1 MNRRTHP
8 LRANGAAFIDSLGQ
22 RPTVHEA
29 KSPSAE
35 SATHFRVESRL
46 QRLLD
51 NCLPGFPG
59 ALPQA
64 DLTRAPLAL
73 NRYRRIIVSFSC
85 VLALGFTV
93 AAFAQDEEETS
104 NAKPDAGGVVIEPS
118 SGKIAEGDTIT
129 ITFPV
134 SMVATDLIDVGDQPS
149 PFVSEPKLDGTFLWK
164 SQTEGVFTVN
174 GVVAGARHRLTLAP
188 GLKDAIGKPF
198 VVKDWS
204 AEFRTPEFAITTEFT
219 ERKQLPARPQI
230 YLESTYAVRLDE
242 AAQHIYFQAR
252 ESSER
257 FPVEIIQT
265 AEGKT
270 ADSLEATGFRV
281 APRAPLP
288 VGHTFDLIVNGLL
301 DAKSRRP
308 LPYLQVMPAGKTEP
322 LKVEWLGAF
331 NHPLEDP
338 TIRIKFDDS
347 IDPVEAT
354 PQRIRVEPALEKMK
368 LLASAD
374 QIQITGEFDLK
385 QRYKVTIS
393 PELKGDR
400 GYGLQSESRWG
411 ATFRP
416 KEACLIFPSR
426 QVFARARQ
434 ELRFAFF
441 QVNTPQVTWKL
452 ARIPG
457 EKLSAVTARV
467 KEFEKDATDPVTGK
481 IVIDPRT
488 GFAKEFQTELLVDA
502 FQLPVAS
509 SGTFEAT
516 SNDTETRRDV
526 RCTPAEAS
534 AKAGVP
540 SANEAFAGPY
550 LFEASATLPD
560 GRIVGNRSII
570 CVNDYLLT
578 QKRTPTKVIMRL
590 AKMSDVSSV
599 TGVTIRAV
607 TEDNIELARAVTE
620 KNGIA
625 EFPKDKVF
633 PKPNDTNAKNTH
645 LFIADTASGPALQFA
660 EATAFSSGFDSPPS
674 PNIPHAE
681 IVTDR
686 NLYRPG
692 HIVKMKGLV
701 RDVTVFS
708 GLMIPVGAAVHW
720 SISESDGSR
729 VVGKGDTTL
738 SAYGGWEAEWSVPE
752 KAKLGSYEVRCAVG
766 GRDYAG
772 VTVISV
778 QEYRVPL
785 FSVMVEATTPEV
797 GTTAHARISSA
808 YFHGAPNAGARVH
821 WKASWTTSPDYATDS
836 EGPSRKRFNSYSEVG
851 PRLDVDSEDVKTIEG
866 DTQLDAHGFATIA
879 CESPFK
885 DNPAVSRMN
894 ITWRADITSIDGQT
908 LSGGEMATLFATE
921 TRLGV
926 HAEEQTTEP
935 AAVKVDIDALN
946 PEDQKQDG
954 VLVRADLFH
963 VTTKT
968 VKEQI
973 APFVYRYRNT
983 DQFAKVASQDSKTP
997 AQLVFP
1003 TTETGRYVVAV
1014 NATKVKAP
1022 VVSDETT
1029 VTGEKPAELPVVNET
1044 TFKIDRR
1051 AEPFLPGEKAAF
1063 TIQAP
1068 FGGVAWVSVE
1078 TDEVLDTLLVP
1089 VKGNA
1094 GRIEVPIKENYAP
1107 NATVSIY
1114 LVKPGGENELPLERF
1129 AYTEMDVRRPD
1140 RELKVAPHLAGT
1152 TAKPGDAV
1160 RGEVLVTSQDKPVA
1174 DADLLVFAV
1183 DDAVLTL
1190 GDWKLP
1196 NIGARF
1202 YPRNVFSV
1210 RTYEALHGYIENL
1223 AKLSLTQKGF
1233 VIGDGGEESISNVK
1247 NVRKEFRTL
1256 AFWQGNLK
1264 TGADGKVAFEFV
1276 APDNLTTY
1284 RIVAVGQTKA
1294 NQFGGD
1300 ATQTVKISK
1309 PLLIDLALPRFLREG
1324 DEVELRAVVRQNF
1337 ADNDGVTTRCVTD
1350 ANLRLLGGDVTTQSA
1365 QRDAP
1370 TVFRFKAKVTDPN
1383 LAPTK
1388 VRFEAVSNSNKQMS
1402 DAVEITIPVQAPT
1415 IVRKESVA
1423 ASFNGPQFDARRAM
1437 PEAWKRG
1444 RGQFTTTISTSPW
1457 LPQMSGLPVILQ
1469 YPHGCFEQISTKL
1482 LGYSLLANLLA
1493 YLPDFQQRDVEYRA
1507 TLERGMKQYA
1517 DSILENGMLPYWPGG
1532 NTGNG
1537 FVTCQAL
1544 WSVNESVNAGFKPQS
1559 DLQEKLAGAVKKM
1572 VKGQVPASRFEKCFA
1587 LFVLTQSKNSDDYK
1601 NESQELYL
1609 HRNEGS
1615 DEDRAL
1621 LAIALHQQNIM
1632 PSEQQQ
1638 LLREI
1643 DKPIKER
1650 AFNPATFTSMTR
1662 AEAMRAFAFQL
1673 ISPPTWTKQRKQQT
1687 RDRMS
1692 KLMDNAGSLSTQE
1705 NLWLLLAFKSMLGSE
1720 TTPELHSAQPAA
1732 AVVSKNGRSAAWV
1745 DRKLENDLVIK
1756 GLNQSALTFLM
1767 QAEYSTS
1774 EVDTDRV
1781 DRGFRIERVVKNL
1794 TDATRAGTPNAP
1806 LKLGDQLLI
1815 TYRLNTRKL
1824 QNFVAL
1830 DDSLP
1835 AGVEVVNPNL
1845 ALVGKFYQLPPPDP
1859 QDRLLGLS
1867 YSEMRDRSALLYFD
1881 TVDPGSGTYSILAR
1895 ATAAGTFR
1903 WPATQV
1909 APMYD
1914 SRFSGLSPSS
1924 ICVISAD

>member
-1 MNRRTHP
+1 MNLPFWKCGSR
-8 LRANGAAFIDSLGQ
+8 LGAA
-22 RPTVHEA
+22 
-29 KSPSAE
+29 
-35 SATHFRVESRL
+35 
-46 QRLLD
+46 
-51 NCLPGFPG
+51 
-59 ALPQA
+59 
-64 DLTRAPLAL
+64 TR
-73 NRYRRIIVSFSC
+73 RRIEAPPTFRPFALLLVTTLIVCLS
-85 VLALGFTV
+85 
-93 AAFAQDEEETS
+93 AATFGQDEEEDEPS
-104 NAKPDAGGVVIEPS
+104 NAKPDAGDLVIEPS

-134 SMVATDLIDVGDQPS
+134 SMVAADLIDVGDQPS

-164 SQTEGVFTVN
+164 SQTEGVFTVSD
-174 GVVAGARHRLTLAP
+174 VVAGARHRLTLAP
-188 GLKDAIGKPF
+188 GLKDTNGKPF
-198 VVKDWS
+198 VVKHWS
-204 AEFRTPEFAITTEFT
+204 AEFRTPKFAITTEFS
-219 ERKQLPARPQI
+219 EHKQLQARPQI

-242 AAQHIYFQAR
+242 AAQHIYFQDREAR
-252 ESSER
+252 GR

-265 AEGKT
+265 AEGK
-270 ADSLEATGFRV
+270 AASSLEATGFRV
-281 APRAPLP
+281 TPRAPLP

-301 DAKSRRP
+301 DAKSQRP

-322 LKVEWLGAF
+322 LKMQWLGAF

-338 TIRIKFDDS
+338 SIRIKFDDT
-347 IDPVEAT
+347 IDPMEAT
-354 PQRIRVEPALEKMK
+354 PERIHIEPAVEKMK
-368 LLASAD
+368 LLASND
-374 QIQITGEFDLK
+374 EIQITGGFDLE
-385 QRYKVTIS
+385 QRYKVAIS

-400 GYGLQSESRWG
+400 GYGLASESRWG

-416 KEACLIFPSR
+416 KEACLIFPST

-434 ELRFAFF
+434 DLRFAFF
-441 QVNTPQVTWKL
+441 QVNTQQVTWKL
-452 ARIPG
+452 ARIPS

-467 KEFEKDATDPVTGK
+467 REFEKDARDPVTGK
-481 IVIDPRT
+481 VVIDPRT
-488 GFAKEFQTELLVDA
+488 GFVKQFQTELLVDA

-526 RCTPAEAS
+526 RCVPPA
-534 AKAGVP
+534 K
-540 SANEAFAGPY
+540 EAFAGPY

-578 QKRTPTKVIMRL
+578 QKRTPTTVIMRL
-590 AKMSDVSSV
+590 AKMSDGNSV
-599 TGVTIRAV
+599 GGVTIRALS
-607 TEDNIELARAVTE
+607 EQNIELARASTD

-633 PKPNDTNAKNTH
+633 PKTTDSNAKNTH
-645 LFIADTASGPALQFA
+645 LFIADTATGPALQFA
-660 EATAFSSGFDSPPS
+660 EAIAFSSGYDSSSS
-674 PNIPHAE
+674 PNNPHAE

-692 HIVKMKGLV
+692 QTVKMKGLV
-701 RDVTVFS
+701 RNVTAARDLV
-708 GLMIPVGAAVHW
+708 IPMGAAVHW
-720 SISESDGSR
+720 GISESYGNR
-729 VVGKGDTTL
+729 VVGEGDTTL
-738 SAYGGWEAEWSVPE
+738 SAYGGWEAEWNVPE
-752 KAKLGSYEVRCAVG
+752 TAKLGSYEVGCSVG

-772 VTVISV
+772 VTTINV
-778 QEYRVPL
+778 QEFRVPL

-797 GTTAHARISSA
+797 GSTAHARISSV

-821 WKASWTTSPDYATDS
+821 WKASWTTSADFASDS
-836 EGPSRKRFNSYSEVG
+836 DEPYRKRFNSYVEVG
-851 PRLDVDSEDVKTIEG
+851 PRFDVDNEDIKTIEG

-894 ITWRADITSIDGQT
+894 ITWRADVTSIDGQT
-908 LSGGEMATLFATE
+908 LTGGEMATLFATE

-926 HAEEQTTEP
+926 RVEEQVTEP
-935 AAVKVDIDALN
+935 RGVKVEIDALN
-946 PEDQKQDG
+946 LKDEKQDG
-954 VLVRADLFH
+954 VLVRADLYH
-963 VTTKT
+963 ITTKS
-968 VKEQI
+968 VKEQL

-983 DQFAKVASQDSKTP
+983 DQFAKVASQESKTP

-1014 NATKVKAP
+1014 SATKVKAP
-1022 VVSDETT
+1022 LVSDETT
-1029 VTGEKPAELPVVNET
+1029 VTGEQAAQLPVVNET
-1044 TFKIDRR
+1044 TFKIERSRKDSG
-1051 AEPFLPGEKAAF
+1051 FLPGEKAAL

-1078 TDEVLDTLLVP
+1078 TDAVLDTLIVP

-1129 AYTEMDVRRPD
+1129 AFTEVDVRRPD
-1140 RELKVAPHLAGT
+1140 RELKVAPHLASP

-1160 RGEVLVTSQDKPVA
+1160 HGEVLVTSQDKPVA
-1174 DADLLVFAV
+1174 DVDLLVFAV

-1196 NIGARF
+1196 DIGSRF

-1210 RTYEALHGYIENL
+1210 RTYQALNGYIGNI

-1233 VIGDGGEESISNVK
+1233 VIGDGGEEAISNVK

-1256 AFWQGNLK
+1256 AFWQGTLK
-1264 TGADGKVAFEFV
+1264 TGGDGKVSFEFV

-1337 ADNDGVTTRCVTD
+1337 ADSDGVTTRCVTD
-1350 ANLRLLGGDVTTQSA
+1350 PNLRLLGSDVTTQSA

-1370 TVFRFKAKVTDPN
+1370 TVFRFKAKVIDQN

-1388 VRFEAVSNSNKQMS
+1388 LSFEAVSNSNKQMS

-1423 ASFNGPQFDARRAM
+1423 ASFHGPQFDAHRAM
-1437 PEAWKRG
+1437 PEVWKRG
-1444 RGQFTTTISTSPW
+1444 RGHFTTTISTSPW
-1457 LPQMSGLPVILQ
+1457 LPQMSGLPVILE

-1482 LGYSLLANLLA
+1482 LGYSLLANVLA
-1493 YLPDFQQRDVEYRA
+1493 YLPDFQQRDAEYRA
-1507 TLERGMKQYA
+1507 TLGRGMKQYA
-1517 DSILENGMLPYWPGG
+1517 DSVREDGMLPYWPGG

-1544 WSVNESVNAGFKPQS
+1544 WSVNESAKADLEAPS
-1559 DLQEKLAGAVKKM
+1559 DLKEKLAGAVKKI
-1572 VKGQVPASRFEKCFA
+1572 VKGQLPASRFEKCFA
-1587 LFVLTQSKNSDDYK
+1587 LFVLTQSKTDDDYK

-1632 PSEQQQ
+1632 AHEQQQ

-1662 AEAMRAFAFQL
+1662 AEAMRAFAFNT
-1673 ISPPTWTKQRKQQT
+1673 IAPPTWTKQRKQQA
-1687 RDRMS
+1687 RERMS
-1692 KLMDNAGSLSTQE
+1692 KLMEDAGSLSTQE
-1705 NLWLLLAFKSMLGSE
+1705 NLWLLLAFTSMIGVE
-1720 TTPELHSAQPAA
+1720 TTPELHAAQPAA
-1732 AVVSKNGRSAAWV
+1732 TVVSKNGRSAAWV
-1745 DRKLENDLVIK
+1745 DHKLENDLMIK

-1767 QAEYSTS
+1767 QAEYSTN

-1781 DRGFRIERVVKNL
+1781 NRGFRIERVVKNL
-1794 TDATRAGTPNAP
+1794 TDATRVGTPNAP

-1830 DDSLP
+1830 EDALP

-1845 ALVGKFYQLPPPDP
+1845 ALVGRFYQLPLPDP

-1924 ICVISAD
+1924 VCVVSAD

>member
-1 MNRRTHP
+1 MNRRMDESANRRNPRFALSP
-8 LRANGAAFIDSLGQ
+8 LRRFILIPACG
-22 RPTVHEA
+22 
-29 KSPSAE
+29 
-35 SATHFRVESRL
+35 
-46 QRLLD
+46 
-51 NCLPGFPG
+51 
-59 ALPQA
+59 
-64 DLTRAPLAL
+64 LA
-73 NRYRRIIVSFSC
+73 IAMASTI
-85 VLALGFTV
+85 
-93 AAFAQDEEETS
+93 FAQHEDQEEPAS
-104 NAKPDAGGVVIEPS
+104 NTKPDAGGVVIEPS

-134 SMVATDLIDVGDQPS
+134 SIVAADLIDVGEQPS
-149 PFVSEPKLDGTFLWK
+149 PFVSDPKLEGTFLWK
-164 SQTEGVFTVN
+164 SQTEGVFTVSA
-174 GVVAGARHRLTLAP
+174 VVAGARHRLTLAR
-188 GLKDAIGKPF
+188 GLKDATGKPF

-204 AEFRTPEFAITTEFT
+204 AEFSTPKFAITTEFT
-219 ERKQLPARPQI
+219 EHKQLPARPQI

-242 AAQHIYFQAR
+242 AAEHIYFQDR
-252 ESSER
+252 ESRQR
-257 FPVEIIQT
+257 FPVEVIQT
-265 AEGKT
+265 GEDKT
-270 ADSLEATGFRV
+270 ANSLEATGFRV
-281 APRAPLP
+281 TPRAPLP
-288 VGHTFDLIVNGLL
+288 VEHTFDLIVNGLL
-301 DAKSRRP
+301 ETKSRRP
-308 LPYLQVMPAGKTEP
+308 LPYLQVMPVGKTEP
-322 LKVEWLGAF
+322 LEVEWLGAF

-338 TIRIKFDDS
+338 TIRIKFDDT

-354 PQRIRVEPALEKMK
+354 PERIRVEPAVAKMK

-374 QIQITGEFDLK
+374 EVQVTGEFDLK
-385 QRYKVTIS
+385 QRYKVSIS

-416 KEACLIFPSR
+416 KEACLIFPAT
-426 QVFARARQ
+426 QVFARARE

-452 ARIPG
+452 ARIPA
-457 EKLSAVTARV
+457 EKLAPVTARV
-467 KEFEKDATDPVTGK
+467 KEFEKDAKDPVTGK
-481 IVIDPRT
+481 VVIDPRT
-488 GFAKEFQTELLVDA
+488 GFAKQFQTELLVDA

-516 SNDTETRRDV
+516 SNDAETRRDV
-526 RCTPAEAS
+526 RCLPGAAS

-540 SANEAFAGPY
+540 SANDALSGPY

-560 GRIVGNRSII
+560 GRIVGNRSIV

-578 QKRTPTKVIMRL
+578 QKRTPTTVIIRL
-590 AKMSDVSSV
+590 AKMSDASSV
-599 TGVTIRAV
+599 AGVTIRAV
-607 TEDNIELARAVTE
+607 TEDNIEVARAVTD

-625 EFPKDKVF
+625 EFEKNKVF
-633 PKPNDTNAKNTH
+633 PKSSDSNAKNTH

-660 EATAFSSGFDSPPS
+660 EATSFSSGYDSATRS
-674 PNIPHAE
+674 NGPHAE

-692 HIVKMKGLV
+692 HTVKMKGLA
-701 RDVTVFS
+701 RDFTSSS
-708 GLMIPVGAAVHW
+708 GLTIPVGAPVHW
-720 SISESDGSR
+720 SVTESDGSR
-729 VVGKGDTTL
+729 VVGEGNTTL
-738 SAYGGWEAEWSVPE
+738 SAYGGWEAEWAVPE
-752 KAKLGSYEVRCAVG
+752 KAKLGSYEVRSAVG
-766 GRDYAG
+766 GRDYGG
-772 VTVISV
+772 VTTISV

-797 GTTAHARISSA
+797 GNTAHAKISST

-821 WKASWTTSPDYATDS
+821 WKASWTTSPDYASDS
-836 EGPSRKRFNSYSEVG
+836 EEPYRKRFNAYSEVG

-866 DTQLDAHGFATIA
+866 DTQLDAHGFATLA

-894 ITWRADITSIDGQT
+894 ITWRADVTSIDGQT
-908 LSGGEMATLFATE
+908 LSGGEVATLFSTDA
-921 TRLGV
+921 RLGV
-926 HAEEQTTEP
+926 RAEEQTTEP
-935 AAVKVDIDALN
+935 AGIKVEIDALD
-946 PEDQKQDG
+946 PEDKKKEG

-968 VKEQI
+968 VKEQL
-973 APFVYRYRNT
+973 APFVYRYRNS
-983 DQFAKVASQDSKTP
+983 DQFAKVASQESKTP

-1003 TTETGRYVVAV
+1003 TSETGRYVVAV

-1029 VTGEKPAELPVVNET
+1029 VTGEQPAQLPVVNET

-1051 AEPFLPGEKAAF
+1051 PEPFLPGEKATL

-1094 GRIEVPIKENYAP
+1094 GRIELAIKENYAP

-1114 LVKPGGENELPLERF
+1114 LVKPGGENALPLERF
-1129 AYTEMDVRRPD
+1129 AYSEIDVRRPD
-1140 RELKVAPHLAGT
+1140 RELKVAPHLATT
-1152 TAKPGDAV
+1152 TAKPGDVV
-1160 RGEVLVTSQDKPVA
+1160 RGEVMVTSRDKPVA

-1196 NIGARF
+1196 NIGAHF

-1233 VIGDGGEESISNVK
+1233 VIGDGGEETISNIK

-1256 AFWQGNLK
+1256 AFWQGTLK
-1264 TGADGKVAFEFV
+1264 TGADGKVTFEFV

-1284 RIVAVGQTKA
+1284 RIVAVGQTKE

-1309 PLLIDLALPRFLREG
+1309 PLLIDLALPRFLRDG

-1337 ADNDGVTTRCVTD
+1337 TDSDGVTTRCVTD
-1350 ANLRLLGGDVTTQSA
+1350 PNVKLLDSDVSTQPA

-1383 LAPTK
+1383 LSPTK

-1423 ASFNGPQFDARRAM
+1423 ASFNGPQFDARHAM
-1437 PEAWKRG
+1437 PEVWRRG

-1457 LPQMSGLPVILQ
+1457 LPQISGLPVILE

-1493 YLPDFQQRDVEYRA
+1493 YLPDFQQRDAEYRA

-1517 DSILENGMLPYWPGG
+1517 DSVLSDGMLPYWPGG

-1544 WSVNESVNAGFKPQS
+1544 WSVNESVNAGFEPPS
-1559 DLQEKLAGAVKKM
+1559 DLQEKLAGAVKKI

-1587 LFVLTQSKNSDDYK
+1587 LFVLTQSKSDDDYR

-1632 PSEQQQ
+1632 PHEQQQ

-1662 AEAMRAFAFQL
+1662 AEAMRAFAFNV
-1673 ISPPTWTKQRKQQT
+1673 ISPPTWTKQRKQQA

-1692 KLMDNAGSLSTQE
+1692 KLMYNAGSLSTQE

-1720 TTPELHSAQPAA
+1720 TAPELHAAQPAA
-1732 AVVSKNGRSAAWV
+1732 TVVSKNGRSASWA
-1745 DRKLENDLVIK
+1745 DRKMETDLVVK

-1767 QAEYSTS
+1767 QAEYSTP

-1794 TDATRAGTPNAP
+1794 TDPTRVGTPNAP

-1830 DDSLP
+1830 EDSLP

-1845 ALVGKFYQLPPPDP
+1845 ALIGKFYELPPPDP

-1867 YSEMRDRSALLYFD
+1867 YSEVRDRAALLYFD

-1909 APMYD
+1909 VPMYD

-1924 ICVISAD
+1924 VCVVSAE

>member
-1 MNRRTHP
+1 MP
-8 LRANGAAFIDSLGQ
+8 FL
-22 RPTVHEA
+22 V
-29 KSPSAE
+29 
-35 SATHFRVESRL
+35 
-46 QRLLD
+46 
-51 NCLPGFPG
+51 
-59 ALPQA
+59 
-64 DLTRAPLAL
+64 
-73 NRYRRIIVSFSC
+73 C
-85 VLALGFTV
+85 VLAIAMAG
-93 AAFAQDEEETS
+93 ASFAQDEEQEEEAS
-104 NAKPDAGGVVIEPS
+104 NAKPDAGGIVIEPS

-134 SMVATDLIDVGDQPS
+134 SMVAADLIDVGDQPS

-164 SQTEGVFTVN
+164 SQTEGVFTVS
-174 GVVAGARHRLTLAP
+174 GVVAEARHRLTLAP
-188 GLKDAIGKPF
+188 GLKDATGKPF

-204 AEFRTPEFAITTEFT
+204 AEFRTPKFAITTEFS
-219 ERKQLPARPQI
+219 ERKQLAARPQI

-242 AAQHIYFQAR
+242 AAQHIYFQDR
-252 ESSER
+252 ESRER
-257 FPVEIIQT
+257 FPVEVIQT
-265 AEGKT
+265 AEGKA

-281 APRAPLP
+281 TPRAPLP

-322 LKVEWLGAF
+322 LEVQWLGAF

-354 PQRIRVEPALEKMK
+354 PERIRVEPAVEKMK
-368 LLASAD
+368 LLASGD
-374 QIQITGEFDLK
+374 QIAITGEFDLK

-416 KEACLIFPSR
+416 KESCLIFPST

-452 ARIPG
+452 ARIPA

-467 KEFEKDATDPVTGK
+467 KEFEKDARDPVTGK
-481 IVIDPRT
+481 VVIDPRT

-578 QKRTPTKVIMRL
+578 QKRTPTTVIMRL
-590 AKMSDVSSV
+590 AKMSDASSV
-599 TGVTIRAV
+599 AGVTIRAV

-633 PKPNDTNAKNTH
+633 PKTSDSNAKNTH
-645 LFIADTASGPALQFA
+645 LFIADTATGPALQFA
-660 EATAFSSGFDSPPS
+660 EATAYSSGIDSAPS
-674 PNIPHAE
+674 PNRPHAE

-692 HIVKMKGLV
+692 HTVKMKGLA
-701 RDVTVFS
+701 RDVTVSS
-708 GLMIPVGAAVHW
+708 GLMIPFGAAVHW

-729 VVGKGDTTL
+729 VVGEGDTTL
-738 SAYGGWEAEWSVPE
+738 SAYGGWEAEWNVPE

-821 WKASWTTSPDYATDS
+821 WKASWTTLADFATDS
-836 EGPSRKRFNSYSEVG
+836 DEPYRKRFNSYSEVG
-851 PRLDVDSEDVKTIEG
+851 PRLDVDSEDIKTIEG

-885 DNPAVSRMN
+885 DNPAVGRTN
-894 ITWRADITSIDGQT
+894 IIWRADVTSIDGQT

-926 HAEEQTTEP
+926 RAEEQTTEP
-935 AAVKVDIDALN
+935 AGVKVDIDALN
-946 PEDQKQDG
+946 PEDEKQDG

-983 DQFAKVASQDSKTP
+983 DQFAKVASQESKTP
-997 AQLVFP
+997 AELVFP

-1029 VTGEKPAELPVVNET
+1029 VTGEKPAQLPVVNET

-1129 AYTEMDVRRPD
+1129 AYTEIDVRRPD
-1140 RELKVAPHLAGT
+1140 RELKVAPHLAST
-1152 TAKPGDAV
+1152 TAKPGDVV

-1233 VIGDGGEESISNVK
+1233 VIGDGGEEAISNVK

-1256 AFWQGNLK
+1256 AFWQGSLK
-1264 TGADGKVAFEFV
+1264 TGADGKVEI
-1276 APDNLTTY
+1276 
-1284 RIVAVGQTKA
+1284 RI
-1294 NQFGGD
+1294 
-1300 ATQTVKISK
+1300 
-1309 PLLIDLALPRFLREG
+1309 
-1324 DEVELRAVVRQNF
+1324 
-1337 ADNDGVTTRCVTD
+1337 
-1350 ANLRLLGGDVTTQSA
+1350 
-1365 QRDAP
+1365 
-1370 TVFRFKAKVTDPN
+1370 
-1383 LAPTK
+1383 
-1388 VRFEAVSNSNKQMS
+1388 
-1402 DAVEITIPVQAPT
+1402 
-1415 IVRKESVA
+1415 
-1423 ASFNGPQFDARRAM
+1423 RRA
-1437 PEAWKRG
+1437 G
-1444 RGQFTTTISTSPW
+1444 
-1457 LPQMSGLPVILQ
+1457 
-1469 YPHGCFEQISTKL
+1469 
-1482 LGYSLLANLLA
+1482 
-1493 YLPDFQQRDVEYRA
+1493 
-1507 TLERGMKQYA
+1507 
-1517 DSILENGMLPYWPGG
+1517 
-1532 NTGNG
+1532 
-1537 FVTCQAL
+1537 
-1544 WSVNESVNAGFKPQS
+1544 
-1559 DLQEKLAGAVKKM
+1559 
-1572 VKGQVPASRFEKCFA
+1572 
-1587 LFVLTQSKNSDDYK
+1587 
-1601 NESQELYL
+1601 
-1609 HRNEGS
+1609 
-1615 DEDRAL
+1615 
-1621 LAIALHQQNIM
+1621 
-1632 PSEQQQ
+1632 
-1638 LLREI
+1638 
-1643 DKPIKER
+1643 
-1650 AFNPATFTSMTR
+1650 
-1662 AEAMRAFAFQL
+1662 
-1673 ISPPTWTKQRKQQT
+1673 
-1687 RDRMS
+1687 
-1692 KLMDNAGSLSTQE
+1692 
-1705 NLWLLLAFKSMLGSE
+1705 
-1720 TTPELHSAQPAA
+1720 
-1732 AVVSKNGRSAAWV
+1732 
-1745 DRKLENDLVIK
+1745 
-1756 GLNQSALTFLM
+1756 
-1767 QAEYSTS
+1767 
-1774 EVDTDRV
+1774 
-1781 DRGFRIERVVKNL
+1781 
-1794 TDATRAGTPNAP
+1794 
-1806 LKLGDQLLI
+1806 
-1815 TYRLNTRKL
+1815 
-1824 QNFVAL
+1824 
-1830 DDSLP
+1830 
-1835 AGVEVVNPNL
+1835 
-1845 ALVGKFYQLPPPDP
+1845 
-1859 QDRLLGLS
+1859 
-1867 YSEMRDRSALLYFD
+1867 
-1881 TVDPGSGTYSILAR
+1881 
-1895 ATAAGTFR
+1895 
-1903 WPATQV
+1903 
-1909 APMYD
+1909 
-1914 SRFSGLSPSS
+1914 
-1924 ICVISAD
+1924 

>member
-1 MNRRTHP
+1 MNRPNDEPASRRFFFARSARFAVRR
-8 LRANGAAFIDSLGQ
+8 LNVAFN
-22 RPTVHEA
+22 T
-29 KSPSAE
+29 
-35 SATHFRVESRL
+35 SRL
-46 QRLLD
+46 GVSLFRRFALLLVSILVV
-51 NCLPGFPG
+51 CL
-59 ALPQA
+59 
-64 DLTRAPLAL
+64 
-73 NRYRRIIVSFSC
+73 S
-85 VLALGFTV
+85 
-93 AAFAQDEEETS
+93 AATFGQDEEEEEPS

-129 ITFPV
+129 LTFPV
-134 SMVATDLIDVGDQPS
+134 SMVAASLIDVGDQPS
-149 PFVSEPKLDGTFLWK
+149 PFVSAPKLDGTFLWK
-164 SQTEGVFTVN
+164 SQTEGVFTVS

-188 GLKDAIGKPF
+188 GLKDATGKPF

-204 AEFRTPEFAITTEFT
+204 AEFKTPKFAITTEFG

-230 YLESTYAVRLDE
+230 YLESTYTVRLDE
-242 AAQHIYFQAR
+242 AAQHIYFQDREAR
-252 ESSER
+252 AR
-257 FPVEIIQT
+257 FSVEIIQT
-265 AEGKT
+265 AEGK
-270 ADSLEATGFRV
+270 AAGSLEATGFRV
-281 APRAPLP
+281 TPRAPLP

-301 DAKSRRP
+301 DAKSRKP
-308 LPYLQVMPAGKTEP
+308 LPYLQVMPVGKTEP
-322 LKVEWLGAF
+322 LKVQWLGAF

-338 TIRIKFDDS
+338 SIRIKFDDT

-354 PQRIRVEPALEKMK
+354 PERIHVEPAVEKMK

-374 QIQITGEFDLK
+374 EIQITGAFDLK
-385 QRYKVTIS
+385 QRYKVAIS
-393 PELKGDR
+393 PDLKGDR
-400 GYGLQSESRWG
+400 GYGLASESRWG

-416 KEACLIFPSR
+416 KEACLIFPSS

-441 QVNTPQVTWKL
+441 QINTPQVTWKL
-452 ARIPG
+452 ARIPS
-457 EKLSAVTARV
+457 EKLSAVTARL
-467 KEFEKDATDPVTGK
+467 KEFEKDSRDPVTGK
-481 IVIDPRT
+481 VVIDPRT

-516 SNDTETRRDV
+516 SNDTETRRAV
-526 RCTPAEAS
+526 RCIPPA
-534 AKAGVP
+534 K
-540 SANEAFAGPY
+540 EAFAGPY

-578 QKRTPTKVIMRL
+578 QKRTPTTVIMRL
-590 AKMSDVSSV
+590 AKMSDANSV
-599 TGVTIRAV
+599 AGVTIRALS
-607 TEDNIELARAVTE
+607 EENIELARASTD
-620 KNGIA
+620 KNGMA

-633 PKPNDTNAKNTH
+633 PKTNDSNAKNTH
-645 LFIADTASGPALQFA
+645 LFIADTPTGPALQFA
-660 EATAFSSGFDSPPS
+660 EATAFSSGYDSTSS
-674 PNIPHAE
+674 PNNPHAE

-692 HIVKMKGLV
+692 QTIKMKGLA
-701 RDVTVFS
+701 RDVTAAR
-708 GLMIPVGAAVHW
+708 GLVIPVGATVHW
-720 SISESDGSR
+720 SVTESDGTR
-729 VVGKGDTTL
+729 VVGEGDTTL
-738 SAYGGWEAEWSVPE
+738 SSYGGWEAEWNVPQT
-752 KAKLGSYEVRCAVG
+752 AKLGSYELRCSVG
-766 GRDYAG
+766 GHDYAG
-772 VTVISV
+772 VTTINV
-778 QEYRVPL
+778 QEFRVPL

-821 WKASWTTSPDYATDS
+821 WKASWTTSADFASGSDEPY
-836 EGPSRKRFNSYSEVG
+836 RKRFNSYAEVG
-851 PRLDVDSEDVKTIEG
+851 PRFDVDAEDIKTIEG

-885 DNPAVSRMN
+885 DNPAVSRIN
-894 ITWRADITSIDGQT
+894 ISWRADVTSIDGQT
-908 LSGGEMATLFATE
+908 LTGGDTATLFATD

-926 HAEEQTTEP
+926 RVEEQLTEP
-935 AAVKVDIDALN
+935 RGVKVEIDALN
-946 PEDQKQDG
+946 PEDKKQDG
-954 VLVRADLFH
+954 VLVRADLYH
-963 VTTKT
+963 VTAKT
-968 VKEQI
+968 VKEQL

-997 AQLVFP
+997 AELVFP

-1029 VTGEKPAELPVVNET
+1029 VTGEQAAQLPVVNET
-1044 TFKIDRR
+1044 SFKIERR
-1051 AEPFLPGEKAAF
+1051 AEPFLPGQKAPL

-1068 FGGVAWVSVE
+1068 FGGLAWVSVE

-1094 GRIEVPIKENYAP
+1094 GRIELPIKENYAP

-1129 AYTEMDVRRPD
+1129 AFTEIDVRRPD
-1140 RELKVAPHLAGT
+1140 RELKIAPHLANP

-1160 RGEVLVTSQDKPVA
+1160 RGDVLVTSQDKPVA
-1174 DADLLVFAV
+1174 DVDLLVFAV

-1196 NIGARF
+1196 DIGARF

-1210 RTYEALHGYIENL
+1210 RTYQALNGYIENL

-1233 VIGDGGEESISNVK
+1233 IIGDGGEEAISNVK

-1256 AFWQGNLK
+1256 AFWQGSLK
-1264 TGADGKVAFEFV
+1264 TGGDGKVSFEFV

-1337 ADNDGVTTRCVTD
+1337 ADNDGVTMRCVTD
-1350 ANLRLLGGDVTTQSA
+1350 ANLKLLGSDVATQSA

-1388 VRFEAVSNSNKQMS
+1388 VRFEAASNSNKQMS

-1423 ASFNGPQFDARRAM
+1423 ASFNGPEFDAHRAM
-1437 PEAWKRG
+1437 PETWKRG
-1444 RGQFTTTISTSPW
+1444 RGHFTTTISTSPW
-1457 LPQMSGLPVILQ
+1457 LPQMSGLPVILE

-1482 LGYSLLANLLA
+1482 LGYSLLANVLA
-1493 YLPDFQQRDVEYRA
+1493 YLPDFQQRDAEYRA

-1517 DSILENGMLPYWPGG
+1517 DSIREDGTLPYWPGG
-1532 NTGNG
+1532 TTGNG

-1544 WSVNESVNAGFKPQS
+1544 WSVNESDEAGLEPPS

-1572 VKGQVPASRFEKCFA
+1572 IKGQLPTSRFEKCFA
-1587 LFVLTQSKNSDDYK
+1587 LFVLTQTKSDDDYK

-1615 DEDRAL
+1615 DEERAL

-1632 PSEQQQ
+1632 PHEQQQ

-1662 AEAMRAFAFQL
+1662 AEAMRAFAFNT
-1673 ISPPTWTKQRKQQT
+1673 IAPPTWTKQRKQQA

-1705 NLWLLLAFKSMLGSE
+1705 NLWLLLAFTSMIGVE
-1720 TTPELHSAQPAA
+1720 TTQELHPAEPPA
-1732 AVVSKNGRSAAWV
+1732 TVVSKNGRSAAWV
-1745 DRKLENDLVIK
+1745 DRKLEDVLVIK

-1767 QAEYSTS
+1767 QAEYSTN

-1794 TDATRAGTPNAP
+1794 SDATRVGTSNAP

-1830 DDSLP
+1830 EDSLP

-1845 ALVGKFYQLPPPDP
+1845 ALVGKFYQLPPSDP
-1859 QDRLLGLS
+1859 QDHLLGLS
-1867 YSEMRDRSALLYFD
+1867 YSELRDRSALLYFD

-1909 APMYD
+1909 VPMYD

-1924 ICVISAD
+1924 VCVISAD

>member
-1 MNRRTHP
+1 MPICAGSKNWRHKNDEDEPANRRNGETSSSP
-8 LRANGAAFIDSLGQ
+8 DSPIRA
-22 RPTVHEA
+22 
-29 KSPSAE
+29 
-35 SATHFRVESRL
+35 FRRFTL
-46 QRLLD
+46 
-51 NCLPGFPG
+51 F
-59 ALPQA
+59 
-64 DLTRAPLAL
+64 LA
-73 NRYRRIIVSFSC
+73 C
-85 VLALGFTV
+85 VLAIAMAG
-93 AAFAQDEEETS
+93 ASFAQDEEQEEEAS

-134 SMVATDLIDVGDQPS
+134 SMVAADLIDVGDQPS

-164 SQTEGVFTVN
+164 SQTEGVFTVS
-174 GVVAGARHRLTLAP
+174 GVVAEARHRLTLAP
-188 GLKDAIGKPF
+188 GLKDATGKPF

-204 AEFRTPEFAITTEFT
+204 AEFRTPKFAITTEFS
-219 ERKQLPARPQI
+219 ERKQLAARPQI

-242 AAQHIYFQAR
+242 AAQHIYFQDR
-252 ESSER
+252 ESRGR
-257 FPVEIIQT
+257 FPVEVIQT
-265 AEGKT
+265 AEGKA

-281 APRAPLP
+281 TPRAPLP

-322 LKVEWLGAF
+322 LEVQWLGAF

-354 PQRIRVEPALEKMK
+354 PERIRVEPAVEKMK

-374 QIQITGEFDLK
+374 EIQITGEFDLK

-400 GYGLQSESRWG
+400 GYGLPSESRWG

-416 KEACLIFPSR
+416 KESCLIFPST

-452 ARIPG
+452 ARIPA

-467 KEFEKDATDPVTGK
+467 KEFEKDARDPVTGK
-481 IVIDPRT
+481 VVIDPRT

-526 RCTPAEAS
+526 RCTFQPRQT
-534 AKAGVP
+534 
-540 SANEAFAGPY
+540 EAFAGPY

-578 QKRTPTKVIMRL
+578 QKRTPTTVIMRL
-590 AKMSDVSSV
+590 AKMSDASSV
-599 TGVTIRAV
+599 AGVTIRAV
-607 TEDNIELARAVTE
+607 TEDNIELARAVTD

-633 PKPNDTNAKNTH
+633 PKTSDSNAKNTH
-645 LFIADTASGPALQFA
+645 LFIADTATGPALQFA
-660 EATAFSSGFDSPPS
+660 EATAYPSGFDSAPS
-674 PNIPHAE
+674 PNKPHAE

-692 HIVKMKGLV
+692 HTVKMKGLA

-708 GLMIPVGAAVHW
+708 GLMIPSGAAVHW

-729 VVGKGDTTL
+729 VVGEGDTTL
-738 SAYGGWEAEWSVPE
+738 SAYGGWEAEWNVPE

-778 QEYRVPL
+778 QEFRVPL

-821 WKASWTTSPDYATDS
+821 WKASWTTSADFATDS
-836 EGPSRKRFNSYSEVG
+836 EGPYRKRFNSYAEVG
-851 PRLDVDSEDVKTIEG
+851 PRFDVDSEDIKTIEG

-885 DNPAVSRMN
+885 DNPAVGRTN
-894 ITWRADITSIDGQT
+894 IIWRADVTSIDGQT

-926 HAEEQTTEP
+926 RAEEQVTEP
-935 AAVKVDIDALN
+935 AGVKVDIDALN

-983 DQFAKVASQDSKTP
+983 DQFAKVASQESKTP
-997 AQLVFP
+997 AELVFP

-1129 AYTEMDVRRPD
+1129 AYTEIDVRRPD
-1140 RELKVAPHLAGT
+1140 RELKVAPHLANT
-1152 TAKPGDAV
+1152 TAKPGDVV

-1233 VIGDGGEESISNVK
+1233 VIGDGGEEAISNVK

-1256 AFWQGNLK
+1256 AFWQGSLK
-1264 TGADGKVAFEFV
+1264 TGADGRVKFEFV

-1337 ADNDGVTTRCVTD
+1337 ADSDGVTTRCVTD
-1350 ANLRLLGGDVTTQSA
+1350 ANVKLLGGDVTTQSA

-1482 LGYSLLANLLA
+1482 LGYSLLTNVLA
-1493 YLPDFQQRDVEYRA
+1493 YLPDFQQRDAEYRA

-1517 DSILENGMLPYWPGG
+1517 DSILEDGMLPYWPGG

-1544 WSVNESVNAGFKPQS
+1544 WSVNESVDADLEPPS

-1572 VKGQVPASRFEKCFA
+1572 VKGQLPASRFEKCFA
-1587 LFVLTQSKNSDDYK
+1587 LFVLTQSENDDDYK

-1632 PSEQQQ
+1632 AHEQQQ

-1662 AEAMRAFAFQL
+1662 AEAMRAFAFNM
-1673 ISPPTWTKQRKQQT
+1673 IAPPTWTKQRKQQA

-1692 KLMDNAGSLSTQE
+1692 KLMDDAGSLSTQE
-1705 NLWLLLAFKSMLGSE
+1705 NLWLLLAFTSMIGAE
-1720 TTPELHSAQPAA
+1720 TTPELHAAQPAA

-1794 TDATRAGTPNAP
+1794 TDATRVGTPNAP

-1830 DDSLP
+1830 EDALP

-1845 ALVGKFYQLPPPDP
+1845 ALIGKFYQLPPPDP

-1924 ICVISAD
+1924 VCVISAD

>member
-1 MNRRTHP
+1 MTPMDRRFSTAVLLLVACGLAFSLP
-8 LRANGAAFIDSLGQ
+8 AA
-22 RPTVHEA
+22 
-29 KSPSAE
+29 
-35 SATHFRVESRL
+35 
-46 QRLLD
+46 
-51 NCLPGFPG
+51 
-59 ALPQA
+59 
-64 DLTRAPLAL
+64 LA
-73 NRYRRIIVSFSC
+73 RSD
-85 VLALGFTV
+85 A
-93 AAFAQDEEETS
+93 DEEQEEAS
-104 NAKPDAGGVVIEPS
+104 NAKPDAGGIVIEPS
-118 SGKIAEGDTIT
+118 SGKIDEGLTIT

-134 SMVATDLIDVGDQPS
+134 AMVAPDLIDVGDQPS

-164 SQTEGVFTVN
+164 SQTEGVFTISA
-174 GVVAGARHRLTLAP
+174 VVAGARHRLTLAP
-188 GLKDAIGKPF
+188 GLRDATGKPF

-204 AEFRTPEFAITTEFT
+204 AEFRTPKFAITTEFT

-242 AAQHIYFQAR
+242 AAQHIYFQDR
-252 ESSER
+252 DSRER
-257 FPVEIIQT
+257 FPVEVIQT

-270 ADSLEATGFRV
+270 AGSLEALGFRV
-281 APRAPLP
+281 TPRAPLP

-322 LKVEWLGAF
+322 LEVQWLGAF

-338 TIRIKFDDS
+338 AIRIKFDDS

-354 PQRIRVEPALEKMK
+354 PERIHVEPAVEKIK
-368 LLASAD
+368 LLARAD
-374 QIQITGEFDLK
+374 EIAITGAFDLK

-416 KEACLIFPSR
+416 KEACLIFPST

-441 QVNTPQVTWKL
+441 QVNTPEGTWKL
-452 ARIPG
+452 ARIPA

-467 KEFEKDATDPVTGK
+467 KEFEKDARDPVTGK
-481 IVIDPRT
+481 VVIDPRT
-488 GFAKEFQTELLVDA
+488 GFAKEVQTELLVDA
-502 FQLPVAS
+502 FQLPVTS

-516 SNDTETRRDV
+516 SSDTETRRDV

-540 SANEAFAGPY
+540 PANEALSGPY

-578 QKRTPTKVIMRL
+578 QKRTPTKVIMHL
-590 AKMSDVSSV
+590 GKMSDASSV

-607 TEDNIELARAVTE
+607 TEENIELARAVTD

-625 EFPKDKVF
+625 EFAKDRVF
-633 PKPNDTNAKNTH
+633 PKTKDSNAKNTH

-660 EATAFSSGFDSPPS
+660 EATAFSSGTDSAPP
-674 PNIPHAE
+674 PNRPQAE

-692 HIVKMKGLV
+692 HTVKMKGLA
-701 RDVTVFS
+701 RDVTVPG
-708 GLMIPVGAAVHW
+708 GLMILVGAPVHW

-729 VVGKGDTTL
+729 VVGEGNTTL

-797 GTTAHARISSA
+797 GTTAHAKISSA

-821 WKASWTTSPDYATDS
+821 WKASWTTSADYATNS
-836 EGPSRKRFNSYSEVG
+836 EEPYRKRFNSYSEVG
-851 PRLDVDSEDVKTIEG
+851 PRFDVDSEDIKTVEG

-885 DNPAVSRMN
+885 DNPAVTRAN
-894 ITWRADITSIDGQT
+894 IIWRADVTSIDGQT

-926 HAEEQTTEP
+926 RAEEQTTEP
-935 AAVKVDIDALN
+935 AGIKVDIDALN
-946 PEDQKQDG
+946 PDDQKQDG

-983 DQFAKVASQDSKTP
+983 DQFAKVASQESKTP
-997 AQLVFP
+997 AELVFP

-1029 VTGEKPAELPVVNET
+1029 VTGEQPAELPVVNET

-1094 GRIEVPIKENYAP
+1094 GRIELPIKENYAP

-1114 LVKPGGENELPLERF
+1114 LVKPGGENQLPLERF
-1129 AYTEMDVRRPD
+1129 AYTDIDVRRPD
-1140 RELKVAPHLAGT
+1140 RELKVAPRLASA
-1152 TAKPGDAV
+1152 TAKPGEVV
-1160 RGEVLVTSQDKPVA
+1160 RGEVVVTSQDKPVA

-1190 GDWKLP
+1190 GDWELP
-1196 NIGARF
+1196 DIGARF

-1233 VIGDGGEESISNVK
+1233 VIGDGGEEAISNVK

-1256 AFWQGNLK
+1256 AYWQGSLK
-1264 TGADGKVAFEFV
+1264 TGADGRVTFEFV

-1284 RIVAVGQTKA
+1284 RIVAVGQTKL

-1309 PLLIDLALPRFLREG
+1309 PLLIDLALPRFLRQG

-1337 ADNDGVTTRCVTD
+1337 ADSDGVTARCVTD
-1350 ANLRLLGGDVTTQSA
+1350 ANLKLVGGDVTTQSA

-1370 TVFRFKAKVTDPN
+1370 TVFRFKAKVTDPD

-1388 VRFEAVSNSNKQMS
+1388 VRFEAVSNSNKQMF

-1437 PEAWKRG
+1437 PEVWRRG

-1457 LPQMSGLPVILQ
+1457 LPQISGLPVILE

-1482 LGYSLLANLLA
+1482 LAYSLLANLLA
-1493 YLPDFQQRDVEYRA
+1493 YLPDFQQRDAEYRA

-1517 DSILENGMLPYWPGG
+1517 ASLLEDGTLPYWPGG
-1532 NTGNG
+1532 STGNG

-1544 WSVNESVNAGFKPQS
+1544 WSVNESVNAGFEPPS
-1559 DLQEKLAGAVKKM
+1559 DLQEKLAGAGKKI
-1572 VKGQVPASRFEKCFA
+1572 VKGRLPASRFEKCFA
-1587 LFVLTQSKNSDDYK
+1587 LFVLTQLKNEDDYR

-1632 PSEQQQ
+1632 AREQQQ

-1643 DKPIKER
+1643 DRPIKER

-1662 AEAMRAFAFQL
+1662 AEAMRAFAFNV
-1673 ISPPTWTKQRKQQT
+1673 IAPPTWTKQRKQQT

-1692 KLMDNAGSLSTQE
+1692 KMMDDAGSLSTQE

-1720 TTPELHSAQPAA
+1720 TAPELHAAQPPA

-1745 DRKLENDLVIK
+1745 DRKMENDLVIK
-1756 GLNQSALTFLM
+1756 GLNQSALTFLI
-1767 QAEYSTS
+1767 QAEYSTP

-1781 DRGFRIERVVKNL
+1781 DRGFRLERVVKNL
-1794 TDATRAGTPNAP
+1794 TDATRVGSSGAP

-1830 DDSLP
+1830 EDALP

-1859 QDRLLGLS
+1859 QDRLLEMS

-1881 TVDPGSGTYSILAR
+1881 TIDPGSGTYSILAR

-1924 ICVISAD
+1924 VCVVSAD

>member
-1 MNRRTHP
+1 MNRRFTKVV
-8 LRANGAAFIDSLGQ
+8 LFLVGCGLAFG
-22 RPTVHEA
+22 
-29 KSPSAE
+29 
-35 SATHFRVESRL
+35 
-46 QRLLD
+46 
-51 NCLPGFPG
+51 
-59 ALPQA
+59 
-64 DLTRAPLAL
+64 PLATQA
-73 NRYRRIIVSFSC
+73 RSD
-85 VLALGFTV
+85 A
-93 AAFAQDEEETS
+93 DEEEEEVAS

-118 SGKIAEGDTIT
+118 SGKISESDTIT

-134 SMVATDLIDVGDQPS
+134 SMVAADLIDVGDQTS

-174 GVVAGARHRLTLAP
+174 AVVAGARHRLTLAP
-188 GLKDAIGKPF
+188 GLKDANGKPF

-204 AEFRTPEFAITTEFT
+204 AEFKTPKFAITTEFS

-230 YLESTYAVRLDE
+230 YLESTYAIRLDE
-242 AAQHIYFQAR
+242 AAQHIYFQDR
-252 ESSER
+252 ESRGR

-265 AEGKT
+265 AEGK
-270 ADSLEATGFRV
+270 AAESLEATGFRV
-281 APRAPLP
+281 TPRAPLP

-301 DAKSRRP
+301 DAKSRKP
-308 LPYLQVMPAGKTEP
+308 LPYLEVMPVGKTTP

-338 TIRIKFDDS
+338 TIRIKFDDA

-354 PQRIRVEPALEKMK
+354 PERIHIEPAVEKMK

-374 QIQITGEFDLK
+374 EIQITGQFDLK
-385 QRYKVTIS
+385 QHYKVTIS

-400 GYGLQSESRWG
+400 GYGLPSESRWG

-434 ELRFAFF
+434 DLRFAFF

-452 ARIPG
+452 ARIPA
-457 EKLSAVTARV
+457 EKLAAVTARV
-467 KEFEKDATDPVTGK
+467 DDFEKDAKDPVTGK
-481 IVIDPRT
+481 VVIDPRT
-488 GFAKEFQTELLVDA
+488 GFAREFQTELLVDA

-526 RCTPAEAS
+526 RC
-534 AKAGVP
+534 VP
-540 SANEAFAGPY
+540 PGKEAFAGPY
-550 LFEASATLPD
+550 LFEATATLPD

-578 QKRTPTKVIMRL
+578 QKRTPSTVIVRL
-590 AKMSDVSSV
+590 AKMSDASSES
-599 TGVTIRAV
+599 GVTIRAL
-607 TEDNIELARAVTE
+607 TEDNIELARAVTD

-633 PKPNDTNAKNTH
+633 PKTTDSNTKNTN
-645 LFIADTASGPALQFA
+645 LFIADTATGPALQFA
-660 EATAFSSGFDSPPS
+660 DATAYPSGYDSTPS
-674 PNIPHAE
+674 PNKPQAE

-692 HIVKMKGLV
+692 QTVKMKGLA
-701 RDVTVFS
+701 REVTAAR
-708 GLMIPVGAAVHW
+708 GLVIPVGAAVHW
-720 SISESDGSR
+720 SVSESYGNR
-729 VVGKGDTTL
+729 VIGEGDTTL
-738 SAYGGWEAEWSVPE
+738 SAYGGWEAEWNVPE
-752 KAKLGSYEVRCAVG
+752 KAKLGTYEVRCSVG

-772 VTVISV
+772 VTTISV
-778 QEYRVPL
+778 QEFRVPL

-797 GTTAHARISSA
+797 GNTAHARISSA

-821 WKASWTTSPDYATDS
+821 WKASWTTSADFASDS
-836 EGPSRKRFNSYSEVG
+836 DEPYRKRFNSYAEVG
-851 PRLDVDSEDVKTIEG
+851 PRFEVDNEDIKTVEG
-866 DTQLDAHGFATIA
+866 DAQLDAHGFATIA

-894 ITWRADITSIDGQT
+894 IIWRADVTSIDGQT
-908 LSGGEMATLFATE
+908 LSGGETATLFATE

-926 HAEEQTTEP
+926 RAEEQVTEP
-935 AAVKVDIDALN
+935 RGIKVEIDALN
-946 PEDQKQDG
+946 PQDKKQDG

-968 VKEQI
+968 VKEQL

-983 DQFAKVASQDSKTP
+983 DQFAKVASQESKTP
-997 AQLVFP
+997 AELVFP

-1014 NATKVKAP
+1014 NATKIKAP

-1029 VTGEKPAELPVVNET
+1029 VTGEQAAQLPVVNET
-1044 TFKIDRR
+1044 TFKIERR
-1051 AEPFLPGEKAAF
+1051 AESFLPGEKAAL

-1094 GRIEVPIKENYAP
+1094 GRNEVPIKENYAP

-1114 LVKPGGENELPLERF
+1114 LVKPGGKDELPLERF
-1129 AYTEMDVRRPD
+1129 AFTEIDVRRPD
-1140 RELKVAPHLAGT
+1140 RELKIAPHLVGT

-1160 RGEVLVTSQDKPVA
+1160 RGEVLVTSQDKPVS

-1202 YPRNVFSV
+1202 YPKNVFSV
-1210 RTYEALHGYIENL
+1210 RTYEALHGYIESL

-1233 VIGDGGEESISNVK
+1233 VIGDGGEEAISNVK

-1264 TGADGKVAFEFV
+1264 TGADGKVSFEFV

-1350 ANLRLLGGDVTTQSA
+1350 SNLKLLGGDVTTQSA
-1365 QRDAP
+1365 KRDAP

-1402 DAVEITIPVQAPT
+1402 DAVEIIIPVLAPT

-1423 ASFNGPQFDARRAM
+1423 ASFKGPQFDAQRAM
-1437 PEAWKRG
+1437 PEAWRHG
-1444 RGQFTTTISTSPW
+1444 HGQFTTTISTSPW
-1457 LPQMSGLPVILQ
+1457 LPQMSGLPVILE

-1482 LGYSLLANLLA
+1482 LGYSLLANVLA
-1493 YLPDFQQRDVEYRA
+1493 YLPDFQQRDAEYRA
-1507 TLERGMKQYA
+1507 TLQRGMKQYA
-1517 DSILENGMLPYWPGG
+1517 DSIGEDGMLPYWPGG
-1532 NTGNG
+1532 NAGNG

-1544 WSVNESVNAGFKPQS
+1544 WSVNESIDAGLEPSS

-1572 VKGQVPASRFEKCFA
+1572 VKGQLPASRFEKCFG
-1587 LFVLTQSKNSDDYK
+1587 LFVLTQSKNDDDYK

-1615 DEDRAL
+1615 DEERAL
-1621 LAIALHQQNIM
+1621 LAIALHQQTIM
-1632 PSEQQQ
+1632 PQEQQQ

-1662 AEAMRAFAFQL
+1662 AEAMRAFAFNT
-1673 ISPPTWTKQRKQQT
+1673 IAPPTWTKQRKQQA
-1687 RDRMS
+1687 RDHMS

-1705 NLWLLLAFKSMLGSE
+1705 NLWLLLAFTSMIGVE
-1720 TTPELHSAQPAA
+1720 TTPELQAAQPPAT
-1732 AVVSKNGRSAAWV
+1732 VVSKNGRSAAWV
-1745 DRKLENDLVIK
+1745 DRKLENDLAIK

-1767 QAEYSTS
+1767 QAEYSTN

-1794 TDATRAGTPNAP
+1794 TDATRVGTPNAP

-1830 DDSLP
+1830 EDALP

-1859 QDRLLGLS
+1859 QDRLLDLS

-1909 APMYD
+1909 VPMYD

-1924 ICVISAD
+1924 VCVISAD

>member
-1 MNRRTHP
+1 MNRRFLVAILLLVTCGLAFNP
-8 LRANGAAFIDSLGQ
+8 PAALSRSDSDEDQ
-22 RPTVHEA
+22 
-29 KSPSAE
+29 
-35 SATHFRVESRL
+35 
-46 QRLLD
+46 
-51 NCLPGFPG
+51 
-59 ALPQA
+59 
-64 DLTRAPLAL
+64 
-73 NRYRRIIVSFSC
+73 
-85 VLALGFTV
+85 
-93 AAFAQDEEETS
+93 EEEQS

-118 SGKIAEGDTIT
+118 RGKIAEGDTIT

-134 SMVATDLIDVGDQPS
+134 AMVAPELIDVGDQPV

-164 SQTEGVFTVN
+164 SQTEGVFTVS

-188 GLKDAIGKPF
+188 GLKDATGKPF

-204 AEFRTPEFAITTEFT
+204 AEFRTPKFAITSDFG
-219 ERKQLPARPQI
+219 ERKQLPARPQV
-230 YLESTYAVRLDE
+230 YLDSTYAVRLDE
-242 AAQHIYFQAR
+242 AAQHIYFQDR
-252 ESSER
+252 ESRGR
-257 FPVEIIQT
+257 FPVEVIQT
-265 AEGKT
+265 AEEKT
-270 ADSLEATGFRV
+270 AGSLEATGFRV
-281 APRAPLP
+281 APRESLP
-288 VGHTFDLIVNGLL
+288 VGRTFDLIVNGLV

-308 LPYLQVMPAGKTEP
+308 LSYLQVMPVGKTEP
-322 LKVEWLGAF
+322 LQVQWLGAF
-331 NHPLEDP
+331 NHALEDP
-338 TIRIKFDDS
+338 TIRIKFNDY
-347 IDPVEAT
+347 IDPVDAT
-354 PQRIRVEPALEKMK
+354 PERIRVEPAVEKMK
-368 LLASAD
+368 LLASGDEIA
-374 QIQITGEFDLK
+374 ITGDFDLK

-400 GYGLQSESRWG
+400 GYGLVTESRWG

-416 KEACLIFPSR
+416 KESCLIFPAT

-434 ELRFAFF
+434 DLRFAFF

-452 ARIPG
+452 ARIPT
-457 EKLSAVTARV
+457 EKLSAVSARV
-467 KEFEKDATDPVTGK
+467 KEFEKDATDPVSGK
-481 IVIDPRT
+481 AITDPRT
-488 GFAKEFQTELLVDA
+488 GFAKQFQTELLVDA
-502 FQLPVAS
+502 FQLPVSA
-509 SGTFEAT
+509 SGTFDAT
-516 SNDTETRRDV
+516 TDNTEKRRDI
-526 RCTPAEAS
+526 RCSPR
-534 AKAGVP
+534 
-540 SANEAFAGPY
+540 ANEVLAGPY

-578 QKRTPTKVIMRL
+578 QKRSPDKVIVRL
-590 AKMSDVSSV
+590 AKMSDGSSV
-599 TGVTIRAV
+599 SGVTVRAV
-607 TEDNIELARAVTE
+607 TEENIELARAITD
-620 KNGIA
+620 KNGMA
-625 EFPKDKVF
+625 EFARDTVF
-633 PKPNDTNAKNTH
+633 PKARNSKDTH
-645 LFIADTASGPALQFA
+645 LFVADTSTGPALQYA
-660 EATAFSSGFDSPPS
+660 EATAYSSGNDYARAARRS
-674 PNIPHAE
+674 HAE
-681 IVTDR
+681 IITDR

-692 HIVKMKGLV
+692 QTVKMKGLV
-701 RDVTVFS
+701 RDVTQFS
-708 GLMIPVGAAVHW
+708 GLMIPSGAGIHW
-720 SISESDGSR
+720 SITEADGSR
-729 VVGKGDTTL
+729 VVGEGDTTL
-738 SAYGGWEAEWSVPE
+738 SSYGGWEGEWSVPE
-752 KAKLGSYEVRCAVG
+752 KAKLGSYEIRCRGSAG
-766 GRDYAG
+766 DYEG
-772 VTVISV
+772 VTLVGV

-785 FSVMVEATTPEV
+785 FSVIVEATSPEV

-821 WKASWTTSPDYATDS
+821 WKATWETSPEYGS
-836 EGPSRKRFNSYSEVG
+836 EVEGTYRKRFNTYTEVG
-851 PRLDVDSEDVKTIEG
+851 PSLDPNSEEIKTVEG
-866 DTQLDAHGFATIA
+866 DTQLDVHGFATLA

-885 DNPAVSRMN
+885 DNPAVGRTSVV
-894 ITWRADITSIDGQT
+894 WRADVTSIDGQT
-908 LSGGEMATLFATE
+908 LSGGDTATLFAAE

-926 HAEEQTTEP
+926 RIEEQITEP
-935 AAVKVDIDALN
+935 AGVKVEIDALD
-946 PEDQKQDG
+946 PEDQKMDG

-983 DQFAKVASQDSKTP
+983 DQFDKVASQESKTP
-997 AQLVFP
+997 ADLIFP

-1014 NATKVKAP
+1014 NATKIKTP

-1029 VTGEKPAELPVVNET
+1029 VTGEKPAELPVINET
-1044 TFKIDRR
+1044 TFKIEHR
-1051 AEPFLPGEKAAF
+1051 AEPFLPGDKAGL

-1094 GRIEVPIKENYAP
+1094 GRIELPIKENYAP

-1114 LVKPGGENELPLERF
+1114 LVKPGGDKDLPLERF
-1129 AYTEMDVRRPD
+1129 AYTDVEVRRPD
-1140 RELKVAPHLAGT
+1140 RELKIEPRLVSAT
-1152 TAKPGDAV
+1152 VKPGEVV
-1160 RGEVLVTSQDKPVA
+1160 RGEVLATSENKPLPDV
-1174 DADLLVFAV
+1174 DLLVFAV

-1196 NIGARF
+1196 NIGERF
-1202 YPRNVFSV
+1202 YAKNPFSV
-1210 RTYEALHGYIENL
+1210 RTYEALHGYIENV

-1233 VIGDGGEESISNVK
+1233 TIGDGGEEAVSNVK

-1256 AFWQGNLK
+1256 AYWQGSLK
-1264 TGADGKVAFEFV
+1264 TGADGKVKFEFT
-1276 APDNLTTY
+1276 APDNLTTF
-1284 RIVAVGQTKA
+1284 RVVAIGQTKA

-1309 PLLIDLALPRFLREG
+1309 PLLIDLALPRFLRDG

-1337 ADNDGVTTRCVTD
+1337 ADNDEVTARCVTD
-1350 ANLRLLGGDVTTQSA
+1350 SNVKVLGGDVTTQSA
-1365 QRDAP
+1365 HRDAP
-1370 TVFRFKAKVTDPN
+1370 TVFRFKAKVTDPD
-1383 LAPTK
+1383 LAPMK
-1388 VRFEAVSNSNKQMS
+1388 VRFEAISSSNKQMS

-1415 IVRKESVA
+1415 IVRRESVA
-1423 ASFNGPQFDARRAM
+1423 GSFGGPQFDTHRAM

-1444 RGQFTTTISTSPW
+1444 RGHLNTTISTLPW
-1457 LPQMSGLPVILQ
+1457 LPEIAGLPVILE

-1493 YLPDFQQRDVEYRA
+1493 YLPDLQQRDAEYRA
-1507 TLERGMKQYA
+1507 TLERGMKQFA
-1517 DSILENGMLPYWPGG
+1517 DSLLSDGMLPYWPSGT
-1532 NTGNG
+1532 TGNG

-1544 WSVNESVNAGFKPQS
+1544 WSVNESVDAGFEPPAE
-1559 DLQEKLAGAVKKM
+1559 LQEKLASAVSKIAQ
-1572 VKGQVPASRFEKCFA
+1572 GQLPASRFEKCFA
-1587 LFVLTQSKNSDDYK
+1587 LFVLTQTGKSDDFR

-1609 HRNEGS
+1609 HRNEGT

-1632 PSEQQQ
+1632 VREQQQ

-1662 AEAMRAFAFQL
+1662 AEAMRAFAFNVV
-1673 ISPPTWTKQRKQQT
+1673 SPPTWTKQRRQQA

-1692 KLMDNAGSLSTQE
+1692 KLMDDAGSLSTQE
-1705 NLWLLLAFKSMLGSE
+1705 NLWLLLAFKSMLDAE
-1720 TTPELHSAQPAA
+1720 TTPELRAPQPPAN
-1732 AVVSKNGRSAAWV
+1732 VLSKNGRSAAWV
-1745 DRKLENDLVIK
+1745 DRNIEDDLVIK

-1794 TDATRAGTPNAP
+1794 TDATRVGTPRAP

-1830 DDSLP
+1830 EDSLP
-1835 AGVEVVNPNL
+1835 AGIEVVNPNL
-1845 ALVGKFYQLPPPDP
+1845 ALVGKFYQLPPADP
-1859 QDRLLGLS
+1859 KDRLLGLS
-1867 YSEMRDRSALLYFD
+1867 YSEMRDRAALLYFD
-1881 TVDPGSGTYSILAR
+1881 AVDPGSGTYSILAR

-1924 ICVISAD
+1924 VCVISAD